1 MKNKFTI
8 LGCGSSLGSPWITNY
23 WGNCEKK
30 NKKNLRTRCC
40 AHFQYKNISTLID
53 TSPDL
58 KLQFKDNKITDVDA
72 VIYTHEHADQTSGI
86 FELRPFFW
94 KNKKKIDVYASKK
107 TIRELK
113 FRYDYCF
120 KEKQGYVPILKEHII
135 KNSFIIKKGSNK
147 IKIKSFE
154 IQHGLIK
161 ATAYIINKTAYLSDC
176 SFIPTKSRKFLYNLD
191 YLIIDCL
198 RVKFHPGHFNLE
210 TALSLSK
217 EFNAKKTIL
226 TNLHIDFDYEKLKEK
241 LPPNVVP
248 AFDGMSF
255 NF

>member
-23 WGNCEKK
+23 WGNCDKS
-30 NKKNLRTRCC
+30 NKKNVRTRCC
-40 AHFQYKNISTLID
+40 AHFQFKNISTLID
-53 TSPDL
+53 TSPDI
-58 KLQFKDNKITDVDA
+58 KSQFQHNNINDVDA

-94 KNKKKIDVYASKK
+94 KYKKKINVYGSKK
-107 TIRELK
+107 TINELK
-113 FRYDYCF
+113 KKYDFCF
-120 KEKQGYVPILKEHII
+120 KKKHGYIPILKDNII
-135 KNSFIIKKGSNK
+135 KNEFMIKKGNNK

-161 ATAYIINKTAYLSDC
+161 ATAYIVNKTAYLSDC
-176 SFIPTKSRKFLYNLD
+176 SFIPKSYRKLLHNLD

-210 TALSLSK
+210 TALLLAK
-217 EFNAKKTIL
+217 EFKAKKTIL
-226 TNLHIDFDYEKLKEK
+226 TNLHVEFDYKKLKK
-241 LPPNVVP
+241 QLPSNIVP

>member
-23 WGNCEKK
+23 WGSCSKK

-58 KLQFKDNKITDVDA
+58 KTQFLNNKIKNVDA

-94 KNKKKIDVYASKK
+94 KNKKKIDIYASKK
-107 TIRELK
+107 TIKDLK
-113 FRYDYCF
+113 IKYDFCF
-120 KEKQGYVPILKEHII
+120 KPKDGYVPILKNHTV
-135 KNSFIIKKGSNK
+135 KNFFTIKKGADK
-147 IKIKSFE
+147 IKINSFE
-154 IQHGLIK
+154 VQHGLIK
-161 ATAYIINKTAYLSDC
+161 ATAYVLKNIAYLSDC
-176 SFIPTKSRKFLYNLD
+176 SSIPRKSRKFLYNLD

-210 TALSLSK
+210 TALSLAK
-217 EFNAKKTIL
+217 EFKPKKTIL
-226 TNLHIDFDYEKLKEK
+226 TNLHVDFDYNKLKNK
-241 LPPNVVP
+241 LPINVVP

>member
-23 WGNCEKK
+23 WGNCNKK

-40 AHFQYKNISTLID
+40 AHFQYKNISALID

-58 KLQFKDNKITDVDA
+58 KNQFLKNRINNVDA

-94 KNKKKIDVYASKK
+94 KNKKKIDVFGSRK
-107 TIRELK
+107 TIKDLK
-113 FRYDYCF
+113 IKYDFCF
-120 KEKQGYVPILKEHII
+120 KAEDGYIPILKDHII
-135 KNSFIIKKGSNK
+135 KESFTIKKGINN

-154 IQHGLIK
+154 VHHGLIK
-161 ATAYIINKTAYLSDC
+161 ATAYILKDIAYLSDC
-176 SFIPTKSRKFLYNLD
+176 SFVPDKYRKFLYNLN

-198 RVKFHPGHFNLE
+198 RIKPHPGHFNLE
-210 TALSLSK
+210 TALSLAE
-217 EFNAKKTIL
+217 EFKPRKTIL
-226 TNLHIDFDYEKLKEK
+226 TNLHVDFDYNKLKKK
-241 LPPNVVP
+241 LPTHIVP

>member
-23 WGNCEKK
+23 WGNCNKK
-30 NKKNLRTRCC
+30 NKKNIRTRCC

-53 TSPDL
+53 TSPDI
-58 KLQFKDNKITDVDA
+58 KNQFFKNKIKDIDA

-94 KNKKKIDVYASKK
+94 KYKKKINIYGSKK
-107 TIRELK
+107 TIKELEEK
-113 FRYDYCF
+113 YDFCF
-120 KEKQGYVPILKEHII
+120 KKKNGYIPILKSNII
-135 KNSFIIKKGSNK
+135 KDSFTVKKEKNK

-154 IQHGLIK
+154 VQHGLIK

-176 SFIPTKSRKFLYNLD
+176 SYIPVKYRRFLYNLD

-210 TALSLSK
+210 SALSVSK
-217 EFNAKKTIL
+217 QCNPKKTIL
-226 TNLHIDFDYEKLKEK
+226 TNLHVEFDYSKLKK
-241 LPPNVVP
+241 ILPQNVIP
-248 AFDGMSF
+248 AYDGMSF